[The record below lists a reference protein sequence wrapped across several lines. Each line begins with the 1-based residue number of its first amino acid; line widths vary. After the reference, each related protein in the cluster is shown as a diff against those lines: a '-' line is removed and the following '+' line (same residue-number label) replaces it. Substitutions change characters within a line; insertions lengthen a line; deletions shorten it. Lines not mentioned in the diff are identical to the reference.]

1 MKRCPKVGFAVVGL
15 GAIAQGSVLPAFR
28 HTKQAKLVALVS
40 CEKPLDLRKMYSCP
54 ESERAAYQEAV
65 WFPHQNFL
73 GSSED
78 TDTIADDREGPRH
91 YRRAAWARSQ
101 SHTESEARAR
111 GPRKLAGFLTKGR
124 VSCYLKITGSL
135 SLRGAVTFLRRTSAY
150 LEA

>member
-1 MKRCPKVGFAVVGL
+1 MKRCSKVGFAVVGL
-15 GAIAQGSVLPAFR
+15 GAIAQGSVLPSFR

-78 TDTIADDREGPRH
+78 TDTIADAIEKVLAIIEELRGLDHKAIQNQRLGRADRE
-91 YRRAAWARSQ
+91 S
-101 SHTESEARAR
+101 
-111 GPRKLAGFLTKGR
+111 
-124 VSCYLKITGSL
+124 
-135 SLRGAVTFLRRTSAY
+135 
-150 LEA
+150 